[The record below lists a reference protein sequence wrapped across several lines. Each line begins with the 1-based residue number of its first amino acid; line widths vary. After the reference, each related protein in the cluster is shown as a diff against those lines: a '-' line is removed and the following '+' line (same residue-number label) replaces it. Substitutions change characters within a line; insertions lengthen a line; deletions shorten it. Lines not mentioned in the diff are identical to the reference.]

1 VAWVCLLYQGAAI
14 LLARHDK
21 IKSEAVFM
29 LIQSAIIV
37 MERYRGLVRWLQA
50 VILWLMN
57 FNYCFMKRVWGVFIF
72 VILLMTACSTVQE
85 LPSESSAATTNLPTA
100 SDAGEA
106 PDSKL
111 EPTDPDVMYHVF
123 AAEVLGDEGDFS
135 AAAAEYLEAALISDD
150 PEIAERAARVA
161 VSAGE
166 WQMVALASDRWAML
180 DPTNLDAHELAAGSR
195 LREGDYVGAGY
206 QLARILEM
214 TTADQAQGWR
224 IVIALLAPANDQVRA
239 NKVLDNLLKDF
250 DAESNVDALFA
261 RSQLAAR
268 MGDLDKATDLVNK
281 AIVYESER
289 ADLYAWSG
297 RLAVN
302 NGNQSLALKRY
313 RQAWQVDSEDQVI
326 AMAYAELLKRN
337 DDIATAQSVLA
348 QLPDKP
354 EMRFARVIFAL
365 DAGDR
370 KGAELLYEGFASAP
384 YPDSSETAFH
394 AAQSAELLDHPEQ
407 AIAWYKQVTGERS
420 LRAVIRRAF
429 LLADLGKIEEA
440 RNILAQLRIQ
450 SDNRVLSQSYQ
461 AEAQILQDA
470 GQRDEAFHI
479 LGGALDALP
488 EDVPLRY
495 ARALLAVSL
504 GQLDLAESDFRQ
516 IISVQPD
523 NAAAINA
530 LGYTLADLTDRYE
543 EAEQLILQAFE
554 LQPEDASIIDS
565 MGWVSYRLGRLK
577 MAEKYLRE
585 AWKSL
590 RNAEIAA
597 HLGEVLWASGQ
608 RDEARSLWK
617 LGTQME
623 GDNEVLMETMQRF
636 GVQP

>member
-1 VAWVCLLYQGAAI
+1 M
-14 LLARHDK
+14 K
-21 IKSEAVFM
+21 
-29 LIQSAIIV
+29 
-37 MERYRGLVRWLQA
+37 
-50 VILWLMN
+50 
-57 FNYCFMKRVWGVFIF
+57 FNYCFMKRVWGVLIF
-72 VILLMTACSTVQE
+72 VMLLMTACSSVQKSPSPSSTDTTP
-85 LPSESSAATTNLPTA
+85 LPVESV
-100 SDAGEA
+100 AGEA
-106 PDSKL
+106 PDSEL

-123 AAEVLGDEGDFS
+123 AAEVLGAEGDFS
-135 AAAAEYLEAALISDD
+135 GAAAEYLEAALLSDD
-150 PEIAERAARVA
+150 PEISERAARVA

-206 QLARILEM
+206 QLAQILEL
-214 TTADQAQGWR
+214 TDSDPAYGWG
-224 IVIALLAPANDQVRA
+224 IVIALLAPVNDHVRA

-268 MGDLDKATDLVNK
+268 MGDLDKATELVNQ
-281 AIVYESER
+281 AIVLESER

-302 NGNQSLALKRY
+302 SGNQSLALKRY
-313 RQAWQVDSEDQVI
+313 RQAWQVNSEDQVI

-337 DDIATAQSVLA
+337 DDISTAQSVLA

-370 KGAELLYEGFASAP
+370 KGAELLYEGFATAQ
-384 YPDSSETAFH
+384 YPDNSEAAFH
-394 AAQSAELLDHPEQ
+394 AAQSAELLDHPYE

-420 LRAVIRRAF
+420 LRAIMRQAF
-429 LLADLGKIEEA
+429 LLADLGELQEA
-440 RNILAQLRIQ
+440 RNLLVQLRVQ
-450 SDNRVLSQSYQ
+450 VDSGVLSQSYQ
-461 AEAQILQDA
+461 AEAQILQNA
-470 GQRDEAFHI
+470 GRRDEAFQV
-479 LGGALDALP
+479 LNGALEALP
-488 EDVPLRY
+488 EDIPLRY
-495 ARALLAVSL
+495 ARALLAVGL
-504 GQLDLAESDFRQ
+504 GQLELAESDFRQ

-530 LGYTLADLTDRYE
+530 LGYTLADLTDRYD
-543 EAEQLILQAFE
+543 EAEQLIIQAYE

-565 MGWVSYRLGRLK
+565 MGWISYRLGRLK
-577 MAEKYLRE
+577 VAERYLRE

-608 RDEARSLWK
+608 KDEARSLWK
-617 LGTQME
+617 LGVQMDS
-623 GDNEVLMETMQRF
+623 GNEILIETMQRF
-636 GVQP
+636 GVQR

>member
-1 VAWVCLLYQGAAI
+1 
-14 LLARHDK
+14 
-21 IKSEAVFM
+21 
-29 LIQSAIIV
+29 
-37 MERYRGLVRWLQA
+37 
-50 VILWLMN
+50 
-57 FNYCFMKRVWGVFIF
+57 MKRVWGVFIF
-72 VILLMTACSTVQE
+72 VMLLMTACSTVQE
-85 LPSESSAATTNLPTA
+85 SPAESSAATSHLPTA
-100 SDAGEA
+100 SVAGEA

-195 LREGDYVGAGY
+195 LREGDYVGAEY

-214 TTADQAQGWR
+214 TAADQAHGWR

-281 AIVYESER
+281 AIVHESER

-313 RQAWQVDSEDQVI
+313 RQAWQVDPQDQVI

-337 DDIATAQSVLA
+337 NDIGTAQSVLA
-348 QLPDKP
+348 QLLDKP
-354 EMRFARVIFAL
+354 EMRFARIIFAL

-370 KGAELLYEGFASAP
+370 KGAELLYDGFASAG
-384 YPDSSETAFH
+384 YPDASEVAFH
-394 AAQSAELLDHPEQ
+394 AAQSAELLDRPEE
-407 AIAWYKQVTGERS
+407 AITWYQQVTGERS
-420 LRAVIRRAF
+420 LRATMRQAF
-429 LLADLGKIEEA
+429 LLADLGETEEA
-440 RNILAQLRIQ
+440 RNLLARLRIQ
-450 SDNRVLSQSYQ
+450 SDSAVLSQSYQ

-470 GQRDEAFHI
+470 GRREEAFQV
-479 LGGALDALP
+479 LSGALEALP
-488 EDVPLRY
+488 EDIPLRY
-495 ARALLAVSL
+495 ARALLAVGL
-504 GQLDLAESDFRQ
+504 GQLELAESDFRQ
-516 IISVQPD
+516 IITVQPE

-530 LGYTLADLTDRYE
+530 LGYTLADLTDRYD
-543 EAEQLILQAFE
+543 EAEQLILLAYE

-577 MAEKYLRE
+577 MAERFLRE

-597 HLGEVLWASGQ
+597 HLGEVLWVRGQ
-608 RDEARSLWK
+608 KDEARSLWK

-623 GDNEVLMETMQRF
+623 GDNEVLIETMQRF

>member
-1 VAWVCLLYQGAAI
+1 
-14 LLARHDK
+14 
-21 IKSEAVFM
+21 
-29 LIQSAIIV
+29 
-37 MERYRGLVRWLQA
+37 
-50 VILWLMN
+50 MN

-72 VILLMTACSTVQE
+72 VMLLTTACSSVQE
-85 LPSESSAATTNLPTA
+85 SPSGSVTDIPQAAGESV
-100 SDAGEA
+100 AGEA
-106 PDSKL
+106 LESKL

-123 AAEVLGDEGDFS
+123 AAEVLGNEGDFS
-135 AAAAEYLEAALISDD
+135 GAAAEYLEAALISDD

-166 WQMVALASDRWAML
+166 WPMVALASDRWAML
-180 DPTNLDAHELAAGSR
+180 DSTSLDARELAAGSR
-195 LREGDYVGAGY
+195 LREGDYVGAEY
-206 QLARILEM
+206 QLAGILDL
-214 TTADQAQGWR
+214 TAADQAHGWR

-268 MGDLDKATDLVNK
+268 MGDLDKATGLINK
-281 AIVYESER
+281 AIVLESER
-289 ADLYAWSG
+289 ADFYAWSG

-313 RQAWQVDSEDQVI
+313 RQAWQVDPEDQVI

-354 EMRFARVIFAL
+354 EMRFARIIFAL

-370 KGAELLYEGFASAP
+370 KGAELLYDGFASAG
-384 YPDSSETAFH
+384 YPDASEVAFH
-394 AAQSAELLDHPEQ
+394 AAQSAELLDRPAE
-407 AIAWYKQVTGERS
+407 AITWYQQVTGERS
-420 LRAVIRRAF
+420 LRATMRQAF
-429 LLADLGKIEEA
+429 LLADQGETEEA
-440 RNILAQLRIQ
+440 RNLLAQLRIQ
-450 SDNRVLSQSYQ
+450 SNSAVLSQSYQ

-470 GQRDEAFHI
+470 GRREEAFQV
-479 LGGALDALP
+479 LSGALEALP
-488 EDVPLRY
+488 EDIPLRY
-495 ARALLAVSL
+495 ARALLAVGL
-504 GQLDLAESDFRQ
+504 GQLELAESDFRQ
-516 IISVQPD
+516 IISAQPE

-530 LGYTLADLTDRYE
+530 LGYTLADLTDRYD
-543 EAEQLILQAFE
+543 EAEQLILRAYE

-577 MAEKYLRE
+577 MAERYLRE

-597 HLGEVLWASGQ
+597 HLGEVLWVRGQ
-608 RDEARSLWK
+608 KDEARSLWK
-617 LGTQME
+617 LGTEME
-623 GDNEVLMETMQRF
+623 GDNEVLIETMQRF